1 MSLKAASMRF
11 ALTVQNPSAGVD
23 ATGQPSREWTNGS
36 TVRAAIETMQGTE
49 SPYAGGQQAACSH
62 KITVRAWA
70 HGITTGSR
78 LKFDRGNGAAIR
90 YFEVVSITDPTEI
103 KHYQLVLAK
112 EVVA

>member
-11 ALTVQNPSAGVD
+11 ALTVQNPSASVD
-23 ATGQPSREWTNGS
+23 ATGQPSRDWTNGS
-36 TVRAAIETMQGTE
+36 TVRAAIETMQGNE
-49 SPYAGGQQAACSH
+49 GPYAGGQQAACSH

-78 LKFDRGNGAAIR
+78 LKFDRGGGAALR

-112 EVVA
+112 EVVP